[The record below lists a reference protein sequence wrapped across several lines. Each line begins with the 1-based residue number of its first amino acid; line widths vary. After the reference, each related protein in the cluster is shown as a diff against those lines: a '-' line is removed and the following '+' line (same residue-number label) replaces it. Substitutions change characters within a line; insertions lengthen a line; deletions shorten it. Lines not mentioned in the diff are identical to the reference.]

1 MKLRIK
7 KLVKLKSI
15 KGLYHIR
22 EAEKCYT
29 YLEAVEKEREKE
41 KPDASKVRVKERQL
55 LVDLFKEQGLT
66 EETILNNM
74 STKHIQKRFKISF
87 EKSTVM
93 MKKIQKLKQKKRE
106 RQESNFNKR
115 YFIEH

>member
-22 EAEKCYT
+22 RKFEKCYT

-74 STKHIQKRFKISF
+74 STKTYTKAIQDIF
-87 EKSTVM
+87 
-93 MKKIQKLKQKKRE
+93 RE
-106 RQESNFNKR
+106 VNGDDEEDTE
-115 YFIEH
+115 IETEEAGKTGK

>member
-1 MKLRIK
+1 M
-7 KLVKLKSI
+7 
-15 KGLYHIR
+15 
-22 EAEKCYT
+22 
-29 YLEAVEKEREKE
+29 
-41 KPDASKVRVKERQL
+41 KERQL

-74 STKHIQKRFKISF
+74 STKTYTKAIQDIFREVNGDDEEDTEI
-87 EKSTVM
+87 ETEE
-93 MKKIQKLKQKKRE
+93 E

>member
-1 MKLRIK
+1 M
-7 KLVKLKSI
+7 
-15 KGLYHIR
+15 LYVFR
-22 EAEKCYT
+22 SGR
-29 YLEAVEKEREKE
+29 KEREKE

-66 EETILNNM
+66 EETILNSM

-93 MKKIQKLKQKKRE
+93 MKKIQKLKQKK
-106 RQESNFNKR
+106 QTGK
-115 YFIEH
+115 

>member
-1 MKLRIK
+1 M
-7 KLVKLKSI
+7 
-15 KGLYHIR
+15 LYVFR
-22 EAEKCYT
+22 S
-29 YLEAVEKEREKE
+29 VEKEREKE

-93 MKKIQKLKQKKRE
+93 MKKIQKLKQKKRKD
-106 RQESNFNKR
+106 RSNFNKR

>member
-7 KLVKLKSI
+7 KLVKLKAT

-74 STKHIQKRFKISF
+74 STKIYTKAIQDIF
-87 EKSTVM
+87 
-93 MKKIQKLKQKKRE
+93 RE
-106 RQESNFNKR
+106 VNGDDEEDTE
-115 YFIEH
+115 IETEEAGKTGK

>member
-1 MKLRIK
+1 MIRFEIK
-7 KLVKLKSI
+7 NQETGKTESYKKDFITL
-15 KGLYHIR
+15 G

-74 STKHIQKRFKISF
+74 STKTYTKAIQDIFREVNGDD
-87 EKSTVM
+87 EKDT
-93 MKKIQKLKQKKRE
+93 E
-106 RQESNFNKR
+106 
-115 YFIEH
+115 IETEEAGKTGK

>member
-1 MKLRIK
+1 MIRFEIK
-7 KLVKLKSI
+7 NQETGKTEIYKKDFITLGEV
-15 KGLYHIR
+15 
-22 EAEKCYT
+22 EKCYT

-74 STKHIQKRFKISF
+74 STKTYTKAIQDIF
-87 EKSTVM
+87 
-93 MKKIQKLKQKKRE
+93 RE
-106 RQESNFNKR
+106 VNGDDEEDTE
-115 YFIEH
+115 IETEEAGKTGK